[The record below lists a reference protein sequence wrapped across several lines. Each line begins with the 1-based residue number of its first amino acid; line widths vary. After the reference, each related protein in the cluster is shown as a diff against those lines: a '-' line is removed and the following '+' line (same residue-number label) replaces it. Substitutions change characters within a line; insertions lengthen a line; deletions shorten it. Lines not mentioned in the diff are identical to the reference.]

1 MSTSV
6 VVLIGLSAGTYLL
19 KAAGPMALGGR
30 PLPGWLDWA
39 APRLPVALLAAL
51 VVVSTVADGRSL
63 VIDARLVG
71 VLVAGVLLRARAPM
85 GLAVIAAVGAT
96 ALVRAF

>member
-1 MSTSV
+1 MSTTI
-6 VVLIGLSAGTYLL
+6 VVLVGLSAGTYLL
-19 KAAGPMALGGR
+19 KAAGPLALGGR
-30 PLPGWLDWA
+30 PLPRWLEWV

-51 VVVSTVADGRSL
+51 VVVSTVADDRTL
-63 VIDARLVG
+63 VLDARVVG
-71 VLVAGVLLRARAPM
+71 VVVAGVLLRARAPM